1 MPSVPFMSSLFPHNY
16 SLKVSSSRP
25 QQQPKR
31 RPELHPLQ
39 KRIEDPEPSFTDLVL
54 ALPLPPS
61 LPNSNAAS
69 PTSAVFENSAAMK
82 SAPLLQLNSRASSSG
97 GYKRPSATEQQAHL
111 PAPPRAL
118 SKARSGSDLRSRA
131 SAQRT
136 PSLTPRQRTRSSR
149 PSTPTRD
156 RSDTVTFDSCMES
169 EFFQS

>member
-25 QQQPKR
+25 QQPPRQR
-31 RPELHPLQ
+31 RPDLHPLQ

-69 PTSAVFENSAAMK
+69 PTSAMFENSAAMK
-82 SAPLLQLNSRASSSG
+82 SAPSLQLNTRASSSG
-97 GYKRPSATEQQAHL
+97 GYKRPSAAEQQTHL
-111 PAPPRAL
+111 PTPPRAL

-136 PSLTPRQRTRSSR
+136 ASLTPRQRTRSSR

-169 EFFQS
+169 KF